1 MAGAASGCTPPART
15 GSLHTRIS
23 HALATGAPLKMVQ
36 QIAGHASLDTT
47 TRYVTT
53 EAARRMEAMQA
64 VWDAGKSE

>member
-1 MAGAASGCTPPART
+1 
-15 GSLHTRIS
+15 
-23 HALATGAPLKMVQ
+23 MVQ